1 MSRKCHLHGELEEAL
16 GCVLVVLG
24 QAERVGELRDVA
36 LAYGACLGHVVDVS
50 WTGLVCELRDVALPL
65 ERATSR
71 DSLAKPRPDERS
83 PEDGTNWPT
92 TPEPPPAD
100 VSKVTS
106 LTIVFSSRTV
116 PHWMHTASPRAASSS
131 MSVPPQWLQ
140 VRPFRDILSGAD
152 SGR

>member
-1 MSRKCHLHGELEEAL
+1 MPPEQRAHAAVRGRRLEVEQQRL
-16 GCVLVVLG
+16 W
-24 QAERVGELRDVA
+24 
-36 LAYGACLGHVVDVS
+36 ACLGHVMHVS

-92 TPEPPPAD
+92 TFEPPPAD
-100 VSKVTS
+100 GSKVTS

-116 PHWMHTASPRAASSS
+116 PHWMHTASPRAASVSI
-131 MSVPPQWLQ
+131 SVDLQ
-140 VRPFRDILSGAD
+140 LGQQRRTMARLARD
-152 SGR
+152 